1 MASPSPQAG
10 VNVTIDVPGL
20 DEVRERF
27 KQLPKAL
34 AARHMAAGLRR
45 AVEKGGTL
53 QALRTNTPRGP
64 TGNLRRAIAV
74 KSKTYIRG
82 GYGGVGIAIVGYKA
96 GRKFNDPFDDNTLA
110 GYHQGLLEFGT
121 KERFRRTANRLRVS
135 TGKMPVGGS
144 YKRPPIRT
152 AWEQTRGRVEA
163 LMVREMSDAVEA
175 AGRDLAGQVRAS
187 QRAG

>member
-27 KQLPKAL
+27 KQLPNRL
-34 AARHMAAGLRR
+34 AAKHMAAGLRR
-45 AVEKGGTL
+45 AAEQGGTL

-74 KSKTYIRG
+74 KSKTYTRG
-82 GYGGVGIAIVGYKA
+82 ERGGVGIAIIGYRA
-96 GRKFNDPFDDNTLA
+96 GRRMNEPFDDKKL

-121 KERFRRTANRLRVS
+121 KERFRKTANGLRVS
-135 TGKMPVGGS
+135 TGKMPTGGS
-144 YKRPPIRT
+144 YNRPPIRT

-175 AGRDLAGQVRAS
+175 AGRELAGQVRAS